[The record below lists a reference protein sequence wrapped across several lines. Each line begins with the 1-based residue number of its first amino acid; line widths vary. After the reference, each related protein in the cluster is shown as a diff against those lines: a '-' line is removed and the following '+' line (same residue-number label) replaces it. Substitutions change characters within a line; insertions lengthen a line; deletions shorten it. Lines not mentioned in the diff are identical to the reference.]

1 MLTKIINPEL
11 VTKFKDWQK
20 EYKQFVIIA
29 HTNPDGDAI
38 GSSLALYHYLKYLRK
53 NVCVIMPNQFPDF
66 LRWLPGADNIMNYDY
81 YTDVANIKIA
91 DADVICCLDFNKL
104 NRVDEMAEKI
114 RESKAKKVLIDHHLD
129 PEQFADIIIS
139 HPEQSSTCELLYR
152 FLCDLGYYYKMN
164 TIVATCIYTG
174 MMTDTG
180 GFTYNSN
187 NPELFFIVSMLL
199 QKHVD
204 KDLVYRKVNYN
215 FSASRLFLQGQVL
228 SGMEVL
234 PDYHTAILTLTREQ
248 QQKYHY
254 SKGDSEGFVNI
265 PLQIKDVIFTCFLR
279 EDTEKDIVKISLRS
293 IGEFPCNVVAEE
305 FNGGG
310 HKNASGG
317 ELQKTDAKMASIRF
331 KEVLEKY
338 KSLLTECFNQQPK
351 ELNKMRSYQ
360 LLGVN
365 LVH

>member
-81 YTDVANIKIA
+81 YTDVAKIKIA
-91 DADVICCLDFNKL
+91 DADVICCLDFNRL

-129 PEQFADIIIS
+129 PEQFADITIS

-164 TIVATCIYTG
+164 TTVATCINTG

-228 SGMEVL
+228 SDMEVL

-338 KSLLTECFNQQPK
+338 KSLLVECFNQHPK
-351 ELNKMRSYQ
+351 
-360 LLGVN
+360 
-365 LVH
+365 

>member
-1 MLTKIINPEL
+1 MLTRIMAPEL
-11 VTKFKDWQK
+11 VTRFKEWQN
-20 EYKQFVIIA
+20 ESRQILIIA

-81 YTDVANIKIA
+81 YTDVANRKIA
-91 DADVICCLDFNKL
+91 EADVICCLDFNKL
-104 NRVDEMAEKI
+104 DRVDDIAEKV
-114 RESKAKKVLIDHHLD
+114 RESKARKVMIDHHLD
-129 PEQFADIIIS
+129 PEHFADITIS
-139 HPEQSSTCELLYR
+139 HPDQSSTCELLYR

-164 TIVATCIYTG
+164 TTVATCIYTG

-228 SGMEVL
+228 SDMEVL
-234 PDYHTAILTLTREQ
+234 PDYHTAILTLTKEQ

-293 IGEFPCNVVAEE
+293 IGEFPCNLVAEE

-317 ELQKTDAKMASIRF
+317 ELQKSDAKMATIRF

-338 KSLLTECFNQQPK
+338 KSLLAECFNQHPK
-351 ELNKMRSYQ
+351 
-360 LLGVN
+360 
-365 LVH
+365 

>member
-1 MLTKIINPEL
+1 MLTRIITPEH
-11 VTKFKDWQK
+11 VTKFKEWQN
-20 EYKQFVIIA
+20 ECKQFVIIA

-81 YTDVANIKIA
+81 YTDVANRKIA
-91 DADVICCLDFNKL
+91 EADVICCLDFNKL
-104 NRVDEMAEKI
+104 DRVDDIAEKV
-114 RESKAKKVLIDHHLD
+114 RESKARKVMIDHHLD
-129 PEQFADIIIS
+129 PEHFADITIS
-139 HPEQSSTCELLYR
+139 HPDQSSTCELLYR

-164 TIVATCIYTG
+164 TTVATCIYTG

-228 SGMEVL
+228 SDMEVL
-234 PDYHTAILTLTREQ
+234 PDYHTAILTLTKEQ

-293 IGEFPCNVVAEE
+293 IGEFPCNLVAEE

-317 ELQKTDAKMASIRF
+317 ELQKSDAKMATIRF

-338 KSLLTECFNQQPK
+338 KNLLAECFNQHPK
-351 ELNKMRSYQ
+351 
-360 LLGVN
+360 
-365 LVH
+365 

>member
-1 MLTKIINPEL
+1 MLTRIIAPEL
-11 VTKFKDWQK
+11 VTKFKEWQN
-20 EYKQFVIIA
+20 ECKQFVIIA

-81 YTDVANIKIA
+81 YTDVANRKIA
-91 DADVICCLDFNKL
+91 EADVICCLDFNKL
-104 NRVDEMAEKI
+104 DRVDDIAEKV
-114 RESKAKKVLIDHHLD
+114 RESKARKVMIDHHLD
-129 PEQFADIIIS
+129 PEHFADITIS
-139 HPEQSSTCELLYR
+139 HPDQSSTCELLYR

-164 TIVATCIYTG
+164 TTVATCIYTG

-228 SGMEVL
+228 SDMEVL
-234 PDYHTAILTLTREQ
+234 PDYHTAILTLTKEQ

-317 ELQKTDAKMASIRF
+317 ELQKSDAKMATIRF

-338 KSLLTECFNQQPK
+338 KSLLAECFNQHPK
-351 ELNKMRSYQ
+351 
-360 LLGVN
+360 
-365 LVH
+365 

>member
-1 MLTKIINPEL
+1 MLTRIIAPEH
-11 VTKFKDWQK
+11 VTKFKEWQN
-20 EYKQFVIIA
+20 ECKQFVIIA

-81 YTDVANIKIA
+81 YTDVANRKIA
-91 DADVICCLDFNKL
+91 EADVICCLDFNKL
-104 NRVDEMAEKI
+104 DRVDDIAEKV
-114 RESKAKKVLIDHHLD
+114 RESKARKVMIDHHLD
-129 PEQFADIIIS
+129 PEHFADITIS
-139 HPEQSSTCELLYR
+139 HPDQSSTCELLYR

-164 TIVATCIYTG
+164 TTVATCIYTG

-228 SGMEVL
+228 SDMEVL
-234 PDYHTAILTLTREQ
+234 PDYHTAILTLTKEQ

-293 IGEFPCNVVAEE
+293 IGEFPCNLVADC
-305 FNGGG
+305 
-310 HKNASGG
+310 KN
-317 ELQKTDAKMASIRF
+317 LMQKWPRLDLKKCWKNTK
-331 KEVLEKY
+331 VY
-338 KSLLTECFNQQPK
+338 
-351 ELNKMRSYQ
+351 
-360 LLGVN
+360 
-365 LVH
+365 

>member
-338 KSLLTECFNQQPK
+338 KSLLIECFNQHPK
-351 ELNKMRSYQ
+351 
-360 LLGVN
+360 
-365 LVH
+365 

>member
-1 MLTKIINPEL
+1 MLTRIIAPEH
-11 VTKFKDWQK
+11 VTKFKEWQN
-20 EYKQFVIIA
+20 ECKQFVIIA

-53 NVCVIMPNQFPDF
+53 SVCVIMPNQFPDF

-81 YTDVANIKIA
+81 YTDVANRKIA
-91 DADVICCLDFNKL
+91 EADVICCLDFNKL
-104 NRVDEMAEKI
+104 DRVDDIAEKV
-114 RESKAKKVLIDHHLD
+114 RESKARKVMIDHHLD
-129 PEQFADIIIS
+129 PEHFADITIS
-139 HPEQSSTCELLYR
+139 HPDQSSTCELLYR

-164 TIVATCIYTG
+164 TTVATCIYTG

-228 SGMEVL
+228 SDMEVL
-234 PDYHTAILTLTREQ
+234 PDYHTAILTLTKEQ

-293 IGEFPCNVVAEE
+293 IGEFPCNLVAEE

-317 ELQKTDAKMASIRF
+317 ELQKSDAKMATIRF

-338 KSLLTECFNQQPK
+338 KNLLAECFNQHPK
-351 ELNKMRSYQ
+351 
-360 LLGVN
+360 
-365 LVH
+365 

>member
-1 MLTKIINPEL
+1 MLTRIIAPEL
-11 VTKFKDWQK
+11 VTKFKEWQN
-20 EYKQFVIIA
+20 ECKQFVIIA

-81 YTDVANIKIA
+81 YTDVANRKIA
-91 DADVICCLDFNKL
+91 EADVICCLDFNKL
-104 NRVDEMAEKI
+104 DRVDDIAEKV
-114 RESKAKKVLIDHHLD
+114 RESKARKVMIDHHLD
-129 PEQFADIIIS
+129 PEHFADITIS
-139 HPEQSSTCELLYR
+139 HPDQSSTCELLYR

-164 TIVATCIYTG
+164 TTVATCIYTG

-228 SGMEVL
+228 SDMELL
-234 PDYHTAILTLTREQ
+234 PDYHTAILTLTKEQ

-293 IGEFPCNVVAEE
+293 IGEFPCNLVAEE

-317 ELQKTDAKMASIRF
+317 ELQKSDAKMATIRF

-338 KSLLTECFNQQPK
+338 KSLLAECFNQHPK
-351 ELNKMRSYQ
+351 
-360 LLGVN
+360 
-365 LVH
+365 

>member
-1 MLTKIINPEL
+1 MLTRIIAPEH
-11 VTKFKDWQK
+11 VTKFKEWQN
-20 EYKQFVIIA
+20 ECKQFVIIA

-81 YTDVANIKIA
+81 YTDVANRKIA
-91 DADVICCLDFNKL
+91 EADVICCLDFNKL
-104 NRVDEMAEKI
+104 DRVDDIAEKV
-114 RESKAKKVLIDHHLD
+114 RESKARKVMIDHHLD
-129 PEQFADIIIS
+129 PEHFADITIS
-139 HPEQSSTCELLYR
+139 HPDQSSTCELLYR
-152 FLCDLGYYYKMN
+152 LLCDLGYYYKMN
-164 TIVATCIYTG
+164 TTVATCIYTG

-228 SGMEVL
+228 SDMEVL
-234 PDYHTAILTLTREQ
+234 PDYHTAILTLTKEQ

-293 IGEFPCNVVAEE
+293 IGEFPCNLVAEE

-317 ELQKTDAKMASIRF
+317 ELQKSDAKMATIRF

-338 KSLLTECFNQQPK
+338 KSLLAECFNQHPK
-351 ELNKMRSYQ
+351 
-360 LLGVN
+360 
-365 LVH
+365 

>member
-129 PEQFADIIIS
+129 PEQFADITIS

-228 SGMEVL
+228 SDMEVL

-338 KSLLTECFNQQPK
+338 KSLLTECFNQHPK
-351 ELNKMRSYQ
+351 
-360 LLGVN
+360 
-365 LVH
+365 

>member
-1 MLTKIINPEL
+1 MLTRIIAPEL
-11 VTKFKDWQK
+11 VTKFKEWQN
-20 EYKQFVIIA
+20 ECKQFVIIA

-38 GSSLALYHYLKYLRK
+38 GSSLALYHYLKFLRK

-81 YTDVANIKIA
+81 YTDVANRRIA
-91 DADVICCLDFNKL
+91 EADVICCLDFNKL
-104 NRVDEMAEKI
+104 DRVDDIAEKV
-114 RESKAKKVLIDHHLD
+114 RESKARKVMIDHHLD
-129 PEQFADIIIS
+129 PEHFADITIS
-139 HPEQSSTCELLYR
+139 HPDQSSTCELLYR

-164 TIVATCIYTG
+164 TTVATCIYTG

-228 SGMEVL
+228 SDMEVL
-234 PDYHTAILTLTREQ
+234 PDYHTAILTLTKEQ

-293 IGEFPCNVVAEE
+293 IGEFPCNLVAEE

-317 ELQKTDAKMASIRF
+317 ELQKSDAKMATIRF

-338 KSLLTECFNQQPK
+338 KSLLAECFNQHPK
-351 ELNKMRSYQ
+351 
-360 LLGVN
+360 
-365 LVH
+365 

>member
-1 MLTKIINPEL
+1 MLTRIIAPEL
-11 VTKFKDWQK
+11 VTKFKEWQN
-20 EYKQFVIIA
+20 ECKQFVIIA

-81 YTDVANIKIA
+81 YTDVANRKIA
-91 DADVICCLDFNKL
+91 EADVICCLDFNKL
-104 NRVDEMAEKI
+104 DRVDDIAEKI
-114 RESKAKKVLIDHHLD
+114 RESKARKVMIDHHLD
-129 PEQFADIIIS
+129 PEHFADITIS
-139 HPEQSSTCELLYR
+139 HPDQSSTCELLYR

-164 TIVATCIYTG
+164 TTVATCIYTG

-228 SGMEVL
+228 SDMEVL
-234 PDYHTAILTLTREQ
+234 PDYHTAILTLTKEQ

-293 IGEFPCNVVAEE
+293 IGEFPCNLVAEE

-317 ELQKTDAKMASIRF
+317 ELQKSDAKMATIRF

-338 KSLLTECFNQQPK
+338 KSLLAECFNQHPK
-351 ELNKMRSYQ
+351 
-360 LLGVN
+360 
-365 LVH
+365 

>member
-1 MLTKIINPEL
+1 MLTRIIAPEL
-11 VTKFKDWQK
+11 VTKFKEWQN
-20 EYKQFVIIA
+20 ESRQILIIA

-81 YTDVANIKIA
+81 YTDVANRKIA
-91 DADVICCLDFNKL
+91 EADVICCLDFNKL
-104 NRVDEMAEKI
+104 DRVDDIAEKV
-114 RESKAKKVLIDHHLD
+114 RESKARKVMIDHHLD
-129 PEQFADIIIS
+129 PEHFADITIS
-139 HPEQSSTCELLYR
+139 HPDQSSTCELLYR

-164 TIVATCIYTG
+164 TTVATCIYTG

-228 SGMEVL
+228 SDMEVL
-234 PDYHTAILTLTREQ
+234 PDYHTAILTLTKEQ

-293 IGEFPCNVVAEE
+293 IGEFPCNLVAEE

-317 ELQKTDAKMASIRF
+317 ELQKSDAKMATIRF

-338 KSLLTECFNQQPK
+338 KSLLAECFNQHPK
-351 ELNKMRSYQ
+351 
-360 LLGVN
+360 
-365 LVH
+365 